1 MLTADFGDGLF
12 TLFGLLQNG
21 DDLLVC
27 LEALLRIGKLV
38 LLHSSILPFGS
49 TLTMLMVQFSGERS
63 HPLRLMMKAEGY
75 ADKIVAVLHD
85 TLEDTLLT
93 AECLEDEGF
102 PAEIINAIEAITKRE
117 GEDYET
123 FIERIALNSL
133 AVRVKLFDLYD
144 NIDVTRLPELGDR
157 ELERAAKY
165 HRAIKRLKQTFTSEP
180 SAT

>member
-1 MLTADFGDGLF
+1 MDYRLLLPRAIEMAAKEHGNVMNKDG
-12 TLFGLLQNG
+12 
-21 DDLLVC
+21 
-27 LEALLRIGKLV
+27 
-38 LLHSSILPFGS
+38 SPYIL
-49 TLTMLMVQFSGERS
+49 

-93 AECLEDEGF
+93 AGCLEDEGF

-133 AVRVKLFDLYD
+133 AVRVKLLDLYD